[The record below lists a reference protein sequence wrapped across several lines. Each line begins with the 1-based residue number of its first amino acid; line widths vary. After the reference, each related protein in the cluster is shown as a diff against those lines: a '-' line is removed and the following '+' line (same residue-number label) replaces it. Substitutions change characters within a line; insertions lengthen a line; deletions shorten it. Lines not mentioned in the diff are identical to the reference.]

1 MSEHKLEKE
10 YEELLALAKE
20 YDACFAEKSTGWG
33 RSEIEEEKL
42 QPYWKCR
49 ESLESGIAT
58 WTTDVRKAINSIPAS
73 VRKSIKEQRTDP
85 ETGDTFYFVKYD
97 NLDFESLMGFLEG
110 IAKAVEGDRGV
121 LEALRTTAPVYL
133 NLRNMRGSV
142 LSLTRSLELFHPE
155 IMVTIDQQVDLIFK
169 LRDKG
174 MPDVALLVEE
184 IDQLEDNVKKCLNA
198 RTALEKTIEYYCKSK
213 SVDVKQGFYTN
224 LDNAIKAGLTEK
236 TKRNAIAGHYS
247 FMSKLIHG
255 ELETNPRNTQFA
267 VTGALNILHSLVQ

>member
-1 MSEHKLEKE
+1 
-10 YEELLALAKE
+10 
-20 YDACFAEKSTGWG
+20 
-33 RSEIEEEKL
+33 
-42 QPYWKCR
+42 
-49 ESLESGIAT
+49 
-58 WTTDVRKAINSIPAS
+58 
-73 VRKSIKEQRTDP
+73 
-85 ETGDTFYFVKYD
+85 
-97 NLDFESLMGFLEG
+97 
-110 IAKAVEGDRGV
+110 VEGDRGV